1 MNVPILSVVMPTH
14 NRAHRVERACQ
25 RLLDDPAVGE
35 LIVVADG
42 CVDDTLARLGSFGSD
57 RLFVL
62 SNSPARGPEVARN
75 MGARKASGDWLA
87 FVDDDDEFP
96 CGFFDALLRIGVE
109 ANADLVAAPWIHVA
123 EGQDPQSHADQAPRT
138 SNGPTA
144 RASGVFPVAPW
155 VECVWGHT
163 NFVVRRRF
171 AEQCEF
177 NEGLRGNYWRDE
189 TDFAVSVA
197 RAGGRVVVTNTT
209 YSYMR
214 AHSRIG
220 GIDRASALKYE
231 WYVLR
236 NEVIFLRRHG
246 SWLREKG
253 YISGSTSF
261 LLNTLLHRIRNL
273 FVGFVRSRIRNN
285 G

>member
-1 MNVPILSVVMPTH
+1 MNVPSLSVVMPTH
-14 NRAHRVERACQ
+14 NRAHLVERACQ

-42 CVDDTLARLGSFGSD
+42 CGDDTLARLGSFQSD
-57 RLFVL
+57 RFTVL
-62 SNSPARGPEVARN
+62 SNSPGRGPEVARN
-75 MGARKASGDWLA
+75 MGARKASGDWVA

-96 CGFFDALLRIGVE
+96 ADFFDALLRIGVE
-109 ANADLVAAPWIHVA
+109 ADADLVAAPWIHVA
-123 EGQDPQSHADQAPRT
+123 EGQDPQSHAEHALRT

-144 RASGVFPVAPW
+144 RSSGVFPVPPW
-155 VECVWGHT
+155 VDSVWINT

-171 AEQCEF
+171 SDLCEF

-189 TDFAVSVA
+189 TDFGVSVA

-214 AHSRIG
+214 ARPRVG
-220 GIDRASALKYE
+220 GIDRASTLKYE
-231 WYVLR
+231 WFVLR
-236 NEVIFLRRHG
+236 NEALFLRRHG
-246 SWLREKG
+246 SWLLEKG
-253 YISGSTSF
+253 YISRRPTFF
-261 LLNTLLHRIRNL
+261 LHTLWDRFRRLSVGFIRGRIR
-273 FVGFVRSRIRNN
+273 SN